1 MIHTEECLDPFLFVC
16 SHFDLDDLPLLRLG
30 SFVENNPAVGT
41 ADCIGAVGL
50 ERIHETQ
57 AHKLCSE

>member
-50 ERIHETQ
+50 ERIHET
-57 AHKLCSE
+57 